1 MMVHRSYTGVEALL
15 VEITCDSE
23 ANCCYQGVNAQISS
37 SFESVRIGPFPP
49 QSDDDC
55 KRDFSPTEVPCDL
68 GNSRC

>member
-49 QSDDDC
+49 
-55 KRDFSPTEVPCDL
+55 
-68 GNSRC
+68 